1 MTPPARVEAAIEL
14 LTEIMAAPGIA
25 ADQIVAAWFRRR
37 RYAGAKD
44 RRWITEITWTVLR
57 RRGELQWATGSWPA
71 TPQARSLVLAALA
84 LQADAEALFGS
95 DPHGPAPL
103 TDAELSL
110 IRKGP
115 ASFASAPDWARGNYP
130 AGLDPELRESLGTRL
145 VAEMEAFTERS
156 PLDLRV
162 NTLKATRTEAQ
173 AALAGEGI
181 ETEAT
186 PLSPIGLRVSGRAN
200 VSETVAFRDGL
211 VEVQDEGSQI
221 AALMVGAMPGETV
234 MDYCAGGGGKALTL
248 AAAMANRGRVIATDT
263 HPGRLQAARER
274 VQRAGAGIVELR
286 GDPAT
291 LSDPADRVLVD
302 APCTGSGTWRRN
314 PATKWTTTP
323 ADIAAKAAEQT
334 AILEQAARLV
344 RPGGRLVYATCSLFA
359 AENGAQVGRFLGAHS
374 AFQEVAPKQAW
385 REAGLPG
392 EAPPAPVGVQLTPL
406 RHRTD
411 GFFVAVLERVG

>member
-1 MTPPARVEAAIEL
+1 MEL

-44 RRWITEITWTVLR
+44 RRWITETTWTVLR
-57 RRGELQWATGSWPA
+57 RRGELQWATGSWA
-71 TPQARSLVLAALA
+71 ANPQARSLVLAALA
-84 LQADAEALFGS
+84 LQPDAEALFGA

-110 IRKGP
+110 IRGGP

-130 AGLDPELRESLGTRL
+130 AGLDHDLRESLGTGL
-145 VAEMEAFTERS
+145 VAEMAAFTERS

-181 ETEAT
+181 GTEAM
-186 PLSPIGLRVSGRAN
+186 PMSPIGLRVSGRAN
-200 VSETVAFRDGL
+200 LSETVAFRDGL
-211 VEVQDEGSQI
+211 VEIQDEGSQI

-234 MDYCAGGGGKALTL
+234 IDYCAGGGGKALAL
-248 AAAMANRGRVIATDT
+248 AAAMANRGRVIATDP
-263 HPGRLQAARER
+263 HPRRLQAARER
-274 VQRAGAGIVELR
+274 VLRAGAGIVQLR

-291 LSDPADRVLVD
+291 LSDPVDRVLVD

-323 ADIAAKAAEQT
+323 ADIAAKATEQT

-359 AENGAQVGRFLGAHS
+359 AENGAQVVRFLGDHS
-374 AFQEVAPKQAW
+374 AFREVAPKQAW
-385 REAGLPG
+385 REARLPG

-406 RHRTD
+406 RHHTD